1 MEFDQS
7 LMKQAVAY
15 QAMSQPAPRSP
26 GPHPVAP
33 PTVTSA
39 PVSRATANQAQT
51 QLPATA
57 QLTHEASVQQQPPG
71 ASVPAPVTRGRHKR
85 ARSPSSDHVLSQQ
98 QPGNQS
104 LSGMSPAQARLQ
116 PPNAQAPAVQPQW
129 SPHPQLHTRQ
139 QQQQQQQQQQAMSG
153 GLPVGA
159 VPLVAHHGGYQPL
172 QANPAPVPSPS
183 RYSPKA
189 PSLHQKP
196 QQQPIQQQQQSP
208 QLLPMRPRPQG
219 KIGQQGQPKASSSGA
234 GPGHVDGMTHEEI
247 VAAAAAAA
255 AASGYGEPDK
265 AFCLAPGHASSA
277 GTRVQVS
284 MPLHSL
290 HAFRMPCP
298 TSLDRFTFVN

>member
-26 GPHPVAP
+26 GPHPVGP

-57 QLTHEASVQQQPPG
+57 QLTHEAPVQQQPPG

-85 ARSPSSDHVLSQQ
+85 ARSPSSDHALSQQ
-98 QPGNQS
+98 QPGSQS
-104 LSGMSPAQARLQ
+104 ISGMSPAQARLP
-116 PPNAQAPAVQPQW
+116 PPNAQVPAVQPQW
-129 SPHPQLHTRQ
+129 SPRPQLHTQ
-139 QQQQQQQQQQAMSG
+139 QQQQQQQTISG

-159 VPLVAHHGGYQPL
+159 VPLVTHHGGYQPL
-172 QANPAPVPSPS
+172 QANAAPVLSPS
-183 RYSPKA
+183 RHSPKA

-196 QQQPIQQQQQSP
+196 QQQPTQQQQSP

-219 KIGQQGQPKASSSGA
+219 KIGQQGQPKVSSSGA
-234 GPGHVDGMTHEEI
+234 APGHVDGMTHEEI

-255 AASGYGEPDK
+255 VASGYGEPDK
-265 AFCLAPGHASSA
+265 AFCLAHGQASSA

-290 HAFRMPCP
+290 HAFLMPCP
-298 TSLDRFTFVN
+298 TFLDRFTSVN